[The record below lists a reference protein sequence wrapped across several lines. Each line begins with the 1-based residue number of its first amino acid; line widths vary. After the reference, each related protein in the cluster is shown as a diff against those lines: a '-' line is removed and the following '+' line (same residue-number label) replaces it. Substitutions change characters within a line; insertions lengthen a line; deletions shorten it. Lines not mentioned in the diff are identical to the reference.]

1 MSNATEGTAL
11 PAAQG
16 DDFSISVLDGLSRRR
31 KSLPC
36 QFFYDA
42 VGSALF
48 EEITRQKEY
57 YLTRT
62 EVAILNSNVAQ
73 MLEDSFDETVPVEF
87 GPGSSVKTE
96 IFLRRMRWLYAYAP
110 IDVSERFLTDSRQRL
125 QDRFSEIGIR
135 PLLADFSHQIDL
147 PRELAERKKL
157 GLFLGST
164 IGNFA
169 PSEATQLLRA
179 MRATLS
185 PEGRL
190 IVGVD
195 LKKDVRQLLRAYND
209 AKGVTAAF
217 NLNLLSR
224 INRELRGA
232 FDLPAFRHEAIY
244 NPIEGRIEMHLV
256 SLKDQ
261 IVGVGDCEFRFRK
274 GETIHTENAY
284 KYTIEEFHRIA
295 GSAGWSAMRVWMDDQ
310 RLFSVHELVGPW

>member
-11 PAAQG
+11 PVAQD
-16 DDFSISVLDGLSRRR
+16 DDFSISVLEGLSRRR
-31 KSLPC
+31 KTLSC
-36 QFFYDA
+36 RHFYDA
-42 VGSALF
+42 VGSSLF
-48 EEITRQKEY
+48 EEITRQPEY

-62 EVAILNSNVAQ
+62 ETTILNADVAQ
-73 MLEDSFDETVPVEF
+73 MLEESFDETVLVEF

-96 IFLRRMRWLYAYAP
+96 IFLRQMHWLYAYAP
-110 IDVSERFLTDSRQRL
+110 IDVSESFLIDSRQRL
-125 QDRFSEIGIR
+125 QSRFPEIKVW
-135 PLLADFSHQIDL
+135 PLLADFSHQLDL
-147 PRELAERKKL
+147 PTELAERNKL

-217 NLNLLSR
+217 DLNLLSR
-224 INRELRGA
+224 INRELGGT
-232 FDLPAFRHEAIY
+232 FDLRAFRHEAIY

-261 IVGVGDCEFRFRK
+261 IVGVGDGEFRFRE

-295 GSAGWSAMRVWMDDQ
+295 ASAGWRALRVWMDDQ
-310 RLFSVHELVGPW
+310 RLFSVHELVDPS

>member
-1 MSNATEGTAL
+1 MSNATESMAPLAGCGDRFSVDAL
-11 PAAQG
+11 E
-16 DDFSISVLDGLSRRR
+16 GLLRRR
-31 KSLPC
+31 KCLPC
-36 QFFYDA
+36 QYFYDA
-42 VGSALF
+42 IGSALF
-48 EEITRQKEY
+48 EEITRQPEY

-62 EVAILNSNVAQ
+62 EIAILKSNVAE
-73 MLEDSFDETVPVEF
+73 MLKESLDETILIEF

-96 IFLRRMRWLYAYAP
+96 IFLREMHWLYAYAP
-110 IDVSERFLTDSRQRL
+110 IDVSESFLEDSRQRL
-125 QDRFSEIGIR
+125 QNRFPQIRVR
-135 PLLADFSHQIDL
+135 PLLANFSHQINI
-147 PRELAERKKL
+147 PEELAERKKL

-164 IGNFA
+164 VGNFA

-185 PEGRL
+185 PGKRL
-190 IVGVD
+190 IIGVD

-244 NPIEGRIEMHLV
+244 DPIEGRIEMHLV

-261 IVGVGDCEFRFRK
+261 IVGVGDGELGFRK

-284 KYTIEEFHRIA
+284 KYTIEEFHGIA
-295 GSAGWSAMRVWMDDQ
+295 ESAGWTAGRVWTDDQ
-310 RLFSVHELVGPW
+310 SLFSVHELVDSR

>member
-1 MSNATEGTAL
+1 MPNATEGAAL
-11 PAAQG
+11 PAAQV
-16 DDFSISVLDGLSRRR
+16 DDFSISVVDGLSRRR
-31 KSLPC
+31 KSLPY

-42 VGSALF
+42 VGSVLF
-48 EEITRQKEY
+48 EEITRQPEY

-62 EVAILNSNVAQ
+62 EVAILEASVVP
-73 MLEDSFDETVPVEF
+73 MLEQSFDETVLVEF

-96 IFLRRMRWLYAYAP
+96 IVLRQMHWLYAYTP
-110 IDVSERFLTDSRQRL
+110 VDVSESFLADSRQRL
-125 QDRFSEIGIR
+125 QNRLPDANIR
-135 PLLADFSHQIDL
+135 PLLADFSHRIDL
-147 PRELAERKKL
+147 PPELAERNKL

-195 LKKDVRQLLRAYND
+195 LKKDVRQLLGAYND
-209 AKGVTAAF
+209 AMGVTAAF
-217 NLNLLSR
+217 NLKPLSR
-224 INRELRGA
+224 INRELGGD
-232 FDLPAFRHEAIY
+232 FDLQAFRHEAIY

-261 IVGVGDCEFRFRK
+261 IVGVADREFRFRK
-274 GETIHTENAY
+274 EETIHTENAY

-295 GSAGWSAMRVWMDDQ
+295 GSAGWSAVRVWMDDQ
-310 RLFSVHELVGPW
+310 RLFSVHELVGPR